1 MKPCTLKWVVNLFSF
16 STTMNWRYE
25 HLLIESVRMLL
36 QSKLRGAYRVTKVL
50 ASVFKSLQAV
60 PCATPYGET
69 IYIDLRVTSSYRIF
83 AEVMWEEDEQKQ
95 VQRLVKAGDIV
106 FDIGAHLGVYTV
118 LLSHLVGPTGRVIAF
133 EPNLRVLP
141 ALERTV
147 KERKNVT
154 LLPIAL
160 SSFSGEQVLY
170 VPGDDSMASL
180 ADWTAGKHG
189 EITRSVCETFTLDEL
204 ARQGKIP
211 EPDFIKCDVEGAEL
225 LVFQGGKEVLDRDNG
240 PILLFEA
247 NANAMRGFNVT
258 AEALLGFIRGLR
270 RARYTTYLVESE
282 LEEVRGDRLP
292 EHCNLIAIPEAKM
305 DRLERRN
312 QRIG

>member
-83 AEVMWEEDEQKQ
+83 AEVMWEEDEQKE
-95 VQRLVKAGDIV
+95 VQRLVKAGDMV

-204 ARQGKIP
+204 R
-211 EPDFIKCDVEGAEL
+211 D
-225 LVFQGGKEVLDRDNG
+225 KERFRSLTS
-240 PILLFEA
+240 L
-247 NANAMRGFNVT
+247 NAMSREQSCWFFREERRSWTVT
-258 AEALLGFIRGLR
+258 
-270 RARYTTYLVESE
+270 
-282 LEEVRGDRLP
+282 
-292 EHCNLIAIPEAKM
+292 M
-305 DRLERRN
+305 DRSCCLKRMQTQCADSMLQLKRY
-312 QRIG
+312 

>member
-1 MKPCTLKWVVNLFSF
+1 MRDLIGKNCLVELVRGLLKSN
-16 STTMNWRYE
+16 
-25 HLLIESVRMLL
+25 
-36 QSKLRGAYRVTKVL
+36 LRGTYRVTKIL
-50 ASVFKSLQAV
+50 ASTFKSLQLV
-60 PCATPYGET
+60 PCMTSYGGK
-69 IYIDLRVTSSYRIF
+69 IYVDLRVSSSYGIF
-83 AEVMWEEDEQKQ
+83 TGKLWEESEQRQ
-95 VQRLVKAGDIV
+95 VQKLLKKGDIA
-106 FDIGAHLGVYTV
+106 FDIGAHFGVYTV

-133 EPNLRVLP
+133 EPNPRVLP

-170 VPGDDSMASL
+170 VPGDDLMASL

-189 EITRSVCETFTLDEL
+189 EMTQSVCETFTLDEL

-225 LVFQGGKEVLDRDNG
+225 LVLQGGKEVLDRDNG

-247 NANAMRGFNVT
+247 NANAMRGFGVT
-258 AEALLGFIRGLR
+258 AKALLGFIRGLR
-270 RARYTTYLVESE
+270 RARYTTYLVKSE
-282 LEEVRGDRLP
+282 MEEVRGDWLP
-292 EHCNLIAIPEAKM
+292 DHCNLIAIPEAKM